1 MHYSK
6 NLYNKLFMN
15 KIAYFLLALILLPLT
30 TSCFEDTNWEKY
42 KEWRDVQDEW
52 LNQELKKTNADGT
65 PFYEPVVASFDK
77 NMIVYMHYYGDRD
90 ANRDNLVPLYTSTV
104 SVKYHGRYYN
114 DEPFDSSY
122 SRTDS
127 IANFTVNGVITGWSV
142 ALLNMHVGDSVKVI
156 IPYNAAYGESGYQTI
171 PPYATL
177 IFQMKLKDIV
187 KYEAK

>member
-1 MHYSK
+1 MK
-6 NLYNKLFMN
+6 
-15 KIAYFLLALILLPLT
+15 KIAYFILALILLPLT

-65 PFYEPVVASFDK
+65 PFYQPVVARFDK

-90 ANRDNLVPLYTSTV
+90 ANRDNLIPLYTSLV

-122 SRTDS
+122 SSTDS

-156 IPYNAAYGESGYQTI
+156 IPYNAAYGESGYKTI
-171 PPYATL
+171 PPYTTL